1 MVAGYRAPEPEPPP
15 PLPALHLE
23 AEQPGELVQ
32 LDCFYIGR
40 LSGTKGRCWQYSAI
54 DVASS
59 FVWAEVRVSPVNPDA
74 RFTSALVRRVA
85 AELARAGWKLKAV
98 STDNGS
104 EFKSSQFARAVSQ
117 VGAKQR
123 FIRAGRP
130 QTNGAVER
138 VQRTILEEAWR
149 PTFARSLVPR
159 YTALRRDLQQYL
171 RYYNFERAHT
181 GRRNHGLVPAEIVYG
196 ARKMHPR

>member
-1 MVAGYRAPEPEPPP
+1 MSASVQSIPPRA
-15 PLPALHLE
+15 LPW
-23 AEQPGELVQ
+23 P
-32 LDCFYIGR
+32 C
-40 LSGTKGRCWQYSAI
+40 
-54 DVASS
+54 
-59 FVWAEVRVSPVNPDA
+59 
-74 RFTSALVRRVA
+74 RRVA
-85 AELARAGWKLKAV
+85 GELTKAGWKLKAI

-104 EFKSSQFARAVSQ
+104 EFKSADFGRAVSQ
-117 VGAKQR
+117 VGAKHR

-181 GRRNHGLVPAEIVYG
+181 GRRSQGQPPADIVY
-196 ARKMHPR
+196 AAQKMHPR